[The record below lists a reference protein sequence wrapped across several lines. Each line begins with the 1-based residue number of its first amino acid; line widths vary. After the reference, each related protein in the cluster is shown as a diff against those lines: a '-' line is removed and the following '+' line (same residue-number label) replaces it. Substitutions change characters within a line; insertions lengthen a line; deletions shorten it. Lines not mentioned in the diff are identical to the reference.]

1 MAPTLTVPTPDG
13 RALDVWLAGPADG
26 QPVLFHHGTP
36 GSARQFDHHVAE
48 MAARGLRFVGI
59 SRPGYGASNRKAG
72 RTVADVADDARV
84 VLDQLGIDRTWN
96 LGWSGGGPH
105 ALACAALL
113 PDRVRGTA
121 LIAGVA
127 PYPADGLDWL
137 DGMGAEN
144 VEEFGAA
151 LAGPDELRAF
161 LDPIAQVLRDVRPE
175 DVADAFGD
183 LISDVDRGSVTD
195 GLARYLAEG
204 DHDAMRESFWGWFDD
219 DMAFTRPWGCELRS
233 IPGRV
238 HLWQGGHDRMVPFA
252 HGGWLAANVGGA
264 CPHLSP
270 DGGHLSLVVERFGAI
285 LDELIAGAA

>member
-36 GSARQFDHHVAE
+36 GSAIPFDHHVDE
-48 MAARGLRFVGI
+48 MSARGLRYVGI
-59 SRPGYGASNRKAG
+59 TRPGYGTSTRKAG
-72 RTVADVADDARV
+72 RSVADAAADARV
-84 VLDQLGIDRTWN
+84 VLDYFAIDRAWI

-105 ALACAALL
+105 ALACAALM

-127 PYPADGLDWL
+127 PYPADGLDWMA
-137 DGMGAEN
+137 GMGAEN

-151 LAGPDELRAF
+151 IAGPEALRGFIEPFAR
-161 LDPIAQVLRDVRPE
+161 LLREIRPE
-175 DVADAFGD
+175 EVAEAFGD
-183 LISDVDRGSVTD
+183 LIDDVDRGSVTD
-195 GLARYLAEG
+195 GLAKYLADG
-204 DHDAMRESFWGWFDD
+204 DHDAMRVSFWGWLDD
-219 DMAFTRPWGCELRS
+219 DIAFTRPWGFDVGS

-252 HGGWLAANVGGA
+252 HGQWLAAHVGGA
-264 CPHLSP
+264 CPHLSS
-270 DGGHLSLVVERFGAI
+270 DGGHLSLVVERIGAI
-285 LDELIAGAA
+285 LGELIDRAV